1 MYKALLKAYNVVAKA
16 NMIALGGLQPI
27 QDTLFVVTTAV
38 GVAKKM
44 KEEKEK
50 EFTVEYEVKDA

>member
-16 NMIALGGLQPI
+16 NMVALGGLQPI

>member
-16 NMIALGGLQPI
+16 NMVALGGLQPI

-38 GVAKKM
+38 GVAEKTKAKK
-44 KEEKEK
+44 ERDI
-50 EFTVEYEVKDA
+50 TIEYEVKDA